1 MNKELIK
8 DYFLRE
14 RKFRGIKREL
24 EVKGVKDKAIS
35 ILGPRRAG
43 KTWYMLYL
51 LNNFYQDSLY
61 VNFEDLAF
69 RNIKA
74 EEFFEIL
81 KIFVEVK
88 GFSPKTLLLD
98 EIQLVKDWE
107 SLVRTLIDRDYRI
120 FITGSSSKL
129 LPKEIATQ
137 LRGRTISYLLLPFS
151 FREFLIANKF
161 EIKEYYIFEERGKLL
176 RLLDRYLKEGG
187 YPEVVFSDEKEKLLK
202 RYFDEIFLSD
212 FVERHK
218 IKSFEL
224 GRFLFEFIFQ
234 NFGKEISIN
243 KIGKNIKE
251 RVSFTNRTLYDYID
265 KLQDTLNVF
274 FVDKFSKSVYIRR
287 SWPKKVYIV
296 DTGISVLVRFSQD
309 IGKLME
315 NCVFLELLRKTNI
328 YPLIE
333 IFYFKDYQQNEVDFV
348 IKEGL
353 EIKQLIQVT
362 YASNKDEIEK
372 REIKALIKASEL
384 LKCKDLLIITW
395 DYEDEI
401 NFENKTI
408 KCIPLWKWLVLEA
421 KNNYM

>member
-8 DYFLRE
+8 DYFIRE
-14 RKFRGIKREL
+14 KKFKGIKREL
-24 EVKGVKDKAIS
+24 EIKDVKDKAIS

-51 LNNFYQDSLY
+51 LNTLYKDSLY
-61 VNFEDLAF
+61 INFEDLAF
-69 RNIKA
+69 RNVRA
-74 EEFFEIL
+74 EDFFEIL

-88 GFSPKTLLLD
+88 GFSPKTILLD
-98 EIQLVKDWE
+98 EVQIVEGWE
-107 SLVRTLIDRDYRI
+107 SLVRTLIDREYKV

-137 LRGRTISYLLLPFS
+137 LRGRTINYLLLPFS
-151 FREFLIANKF
+151 FREFLVANNF
-161 EIKEYYIFEERGKLL
+161 EIKQNYTFEEKGSLL
-176 RLLDRYLKEGG
+176 KFLDRYLKEGG

-243 KIGKNIKE
+243 KIGKTIRE
-251 RVSFTNRTLYDYID
+251 RVKFTNKTLYDYID

-274 FVDKFSKSVYIRR
+274 FVDRFSKSIYIRR
-287 SWPKKVYIV
+287 SWPKKVYVV
-296 DTGISVLVRFSQD
+296 DTGISVLVRFSKD
-309 IGKLME
+309 VGKLME
-315 NCVFLELLRKTNI
+315 NIVFLELLRKTNSAPLQEI
-328 YPLIE
+328 Y
-333 IFYFKDYQQNEVDFV
+333 YWKDYQQNEVDFV

-353 EIKQLIQVT
+353 DVKQLIQVT
-362 YASNKDEIEK
+362 YASSKDEIEK
-372 REIKALIKASEL
+372 REIKALLKASEE
-384 LKCKDLLIITW
+384 LKCKNLLIITW
-395 DYEDEI
+395 DYEDELEI
-401 NFENKTI
+401 ENKKI
-408 KCIPLWKWLVLEA
+408 KFIPLWKWLLE
-421 KNNYM
+421 

>member
-8 DYFLRE
+8 DYFIRE
-14 RKFRGIKREL
+14 KKFKGIKREL
-24 EVKGVKDKAIS
+24 EIKDVKDKAIS

-51 LNNFYQDSLY
+51 LNTLYKDSLY
-61 VNFEDLAF
+61 INFEDLAF
-69 RNIKA
+69 RNVRA
-74 EEFFEIL
+74 EDFFEIL

-88 GFSPKTLLLD
+88 GFSPKTILLD
-98 EIQLVKDWE
+98 EIQIVEGWE
-107 SLVRTLIDRDYRI
+107 SLVRTLIDREYKV

-137 LRGRTISYLLLPFS
+137 LRGRTINYLLLPFS
-151 FREFLIANKF
+151 FREFLVANNF
-161 EIKEYYIFEERGKLL
+161 EIKQNYTFEEKGSLL
-176 RLLDRYLKEGG
+176 KFLDRYLKEGG

-224 GRFLFEFIFQ
+224 GRFLFEFVFQ

-243 KIGKNIKE
+243 KIGKTIRE
-251 RVSFTNRTLYDYID
+251 RVNFTNKTLYDYID

-274 FVDKFSKSVYIRR
+274 FVDRFSKSIYIRR
-287 SWPKKVYIV
+287 SWPKKVYVV
-296 DTGISVLVRFSQD
+296 DTGISVLVRFSKD
-309 IGKLME
+309 VGKLME
-315 NCVFLELLRKTNI
+315 NIVFLELLRKTNSTPLQEI
-328 YPLIE
+328 Y
-333 IFYFKDYQQNEVDFV
+333 YWKDYQQNEVDFV

-353 EIKQLIQVT
+353 DVKQLIQVT
-362 YASNKDEIEK
+362 YASSKDEIEK

-384 LKCKDLLIITW
+384 LKCKNLLIITW
-395 DYEDEI
+395 DYEDELEI
-401 NFENKTI
+401 ENKKI
-408 KCIPLWKWLVLEA
+408 KFIPLWKWLLE
-421 KNNYM
+421 

>member
-24 EVKGVKDKAIS
+24 EVKDVKDRAIS

-61 VNFEDLAF
+61 INFEDLAF
-69 RNIKA
+69 RNVKA
-74 EEFFEIL
+74 EDFFEVL
-81 KIFVEVK
+81 KIFVEVR

-137 LRGRTISYLLLPFS
+137 LRGRTVVYLLLPFS

-161 EIKEYYIFEERGKLL
+161 EIKEYYTFEERGKLL
-176 RLLDRYLKEGG
+176 GFLDRYLKEGG

-224 GRFLFEFIFQ
+224 GRFLFEFVFQ

-243 KIGKNIKE
+243 KIGRIIKE

-274 FVDKFSKSVYIRR
+274 FIDKFSKSVYIRR

-362 YASNKDEIEK
+362 
-372 REIKALIKASEL
+372 
-384 LKCKDLLIITW
+384 
-395 DYEDEI
+395 
-401 NFENKTI
+401 
-408 KCIPLWKWLVLEA
+408 
-421 KNNYM
+421 

>member
-1 MNKELIK
+1 
-8 DYFLRE
+8 R
-14 RKFRGIKREL
+14 
-24 EVKGVKDKAIS
+24 AIS

-61 VNFEDLAF
+61 INFEDLAF
-69 RNIKA
+69 RNVKA
-74 EEFFEIL
+74 EDFFEIL
-81 KIFVEVK
+81 KIFIEVK

-98 EIQLVKDWE
+98 EIQVVNDWE
-107 SLVRTLIDRDYRI
+107 SLVRTLIDRDYKV

-137 LRGRTISYLLLPFS
+137 LRGRTIVYLLLPFS
-151 FREFLIANKF
+151 FREFLIANSF
-161 EIKEYYIFEERGKLL
+161 EIKEYYTFEERGKLL
-176 RLLDRYLKEGG
+176 KLLDMYLKEGG

-224 GRFLFEFIFQ
+224 GRFLFEFVFQ

-243 KIGKNIKE
+243 KIGKTIKE
-251 RVSFTNRTLYDYID
+251 RVSFTNKTLYDYID

-274 FVDKFSKSVYIRR
+274 FVDKFSKSVYVRR
-287 SWPKKVYIV
+287 SWPKKVYIA

-348 IKEGL
+348 LKKGL
-353 EIKQLIQVT
+353 NIEQLIQVT
-362 YASNKDEIEK
+362 YASSKDEIDR
-372 REIKALIKASEL
+372 RETKALLKASES
-384 LKCKDLLIITW
+384 LKCEDLLIITW
-395 DYEDEI
+395 DYEDELKI
-401 NFENKTI
+401 DNKVI
-408 KCIPLWKWLVLEA
+408 KCIPLWKWLLE
-421 KNNYM
+421 

>member
-8 DYFLRE
+8 DYFIRE
-14 RKFRGIKREL
+14 KKFKGIKREL
-24 EVKGVKDKAIS
+24 EIKDVKDKAIS

-51 LNNFYQDSLY
+51 LNTLYKDSLY
-61 VNFEDLAF
+61 INFEDLAF
-69 RNIKA
+69 RNVRA
-74 EEFFEIL
+74 EDFFEIL

-88 GFSPKTLLLD
+88 GFSPKTILLD
-98 EIQLVKDWE
+98 EIQIVEGWE
-107 SLVRTLIDRDYRI
+107 SLVRTLIDREYKV

-137 LRGRTISYLLLPFS
+137 LRGRTINYLLLPFS
-151 FREFLIANKF
+151 FREFLVANNF
-161 EIKEYYIFEERGKLL
+161 EIKQNYTFEEKGSLL
-176 RLLDRYLKEGG
+176 KFLDRYLKEGG

-243 KIGKNIKE
+243 KIGKTIRE
-251 RVSFTNRTLYDYID
+251 RVNFTNKTLYDYID

-274 FVDKFSKSVYIRR
+274 FVDRFSKSIYIRR
-287 SWPKKVYIV
+287 SWPKKVYVV
-296 DTGISVLVRFSQD
+296 DTGISVLVRFSKD
-309 IGKLME
+309 VGKLME
-315 NCVFLELLRKTNI
+315 NIVFLELLRKTNSAPLQEI
-328 YPLIE
+328 Y
-333 IFYFKDYQQNEVDFV
+333 YWKDYQQNEVDFV

-362 YASNKDEIEK
+362 YASSKDEIEK
-372 REIKALIKASEL
+372 REIRALTKASEL
-384 LKCKDLLIITW
+384 LKCENLLIITW
-395 DYEDEI
+395 DYEDELKV
-401 NFENKTI
+401 NNKTI
-408 KCIPLWKWLVLEA
+408 KFIPLWKWLL
-421 KNNYM
+421 KF

>member
-1 MNKELIK
+1 R

-14 RKFRGIKREL
+14 KKFRGIKREL
-24 EVKGVKDKAIS
+24 EVKDVKDRAIS

-61 VNFEDLAF
+61 INFEDLAF
-69 RNIKA
+69 RNVKA
-74 EEFFEIL
+74 EDFFEIL
-81 KIFVEVK
+81 KIFIEVK

-98 EIQLVKDWE
+98 EIQVVNDWE
-107 SLVRTLIDRDYRI
+107 SLVRTLIDRDYKV

-137 LRGRTISYLLLPFS
+137 LRGRTIVYLLLPFS
-151 FREFLIANKF
+151 FREFLIANSF
-161 EIKEYYIFEERGKLL
+161 EIKEYYTFEERGKLL
-176 RLLDRYLKEGG
+176 KLLDMYLKEGG

-224 GRFLFEFIFQ
+224 GRFLFEFVFQ

-243 KIGKNIKE
+243 KIGKTIKE
-251 RVSFTNRTLYDYID
+251 RVSFTNKTLYDYID

-274 FVDKFSKSVYIRR
+274 FVDKFSKSVYVRR
-287 SWPKKVYIV
+287 SWPKKVYIA

-348 IKEGL
+348 LKKGL
-353 EIKQLIQVT
+353 NIEQLIQVT
-362 YASNKDEIEK
+362 YASSKDEIDR
-372 REIKALIKASEL
+372 RETKALLKASES
-384 LKCKDLLIITW
+384 LKCEDLLIITW
-395 DYEDEI
+395 DYEDELKI
-401 NFENKTI
+401 DNKVI
-408 KCIPLWKWLVLEA
+408 KCIPLWKWLLE
-421 KNNYM
+421 